1 MSETLKLRTATF
13 GGFNRQDVVDYIES
27 TAREHTAQLNT
38 LRAEL
43 KDATEKLTVL
53 EGEKARADALTERC
67 ATLTAR
73 VDELA
78 PLEQEVETLR
88 GQVETYRPQA
98 ESFAALKDT
107 VANIEL
113 DARTRASQLV
123 QEAETEAQAKRR
135 KAEQLGDVLGVTGS
149 GAAAAEQ
156 LPGDEGAVDIGLVRR
171 ALIEGS
177 GPVKAEHG
185 VGHDVVKAIP
195 QRLRKI
201 GQGGAGAGD
210 VLADQQHA
218 GHAVG
223 QGTVQMLHQPELAV
237 ELIVQRGL
245 QQGVPGGSVDQ

>member
-27 TAREHTAQLNT
+27 TAREHTAQLNA

-43 KDATEKLTVL
+43 KDVTEKLTVL

-123 QEAETEAQAKRR
+123 QEAETEAQTKRR
-135 KAEQLGDVLGVTGS
+135 KAEQLL
-149 GAAAAEQ
+149 
-156 LPGDEGAVDIGLVRR
+156 DELMQ
-171 ALIEGS
+171 EYS
-177 GPVKAEHG
+177 T
-185 VGHDVVKAIP
+185 
-195 QRLRKI
+195 
-201 GQGGAGAGD
+201 
-210 VLADQQHA
+210 
-218 GHAVG
+218 VG
-223 QGTVQMLHQPELAV
+223 QKANTAITDVICKLTDLRASLANLGELQARM
-237 ELIVQRGL
+237 EAA
-245 QQGVPGGSVDQ
+245 DHE